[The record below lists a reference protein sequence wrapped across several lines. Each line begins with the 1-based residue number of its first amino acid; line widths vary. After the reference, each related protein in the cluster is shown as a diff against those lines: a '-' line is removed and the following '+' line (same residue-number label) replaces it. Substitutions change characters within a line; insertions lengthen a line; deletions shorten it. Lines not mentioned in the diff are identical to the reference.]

1 MKEMILYLNGHNLS
15 SKLKFYEL
23 IKILPKISESYG
35 YRVRANMT
43 QCAGDTREGILSE
56 SLIDV
61 RNESIHEALNDPMSL
76 LRCDIRLKINI
87 PRLSQEQ
94 IDLIAQKLSTAD
106 HTIVAEFERNQC
118 TKGDLS
124 TLNGL
129 QWLNDEVINYYLQL
143 IRNRSDKSSYLP
155 AVHCFNTF
163 LYPKLKSKGHSAV
176 KRWTKKINLFDF
188 QMVFFPIHL
197 GKSILRL
204 EWLMNFEIFQDIIPV
219 VPRPVVHGVRHF

>member
-1 MKEMILYLNGHNLS
+1 M
-15 SKLKFYEL
+15 
-23 IKILPKISESYG
+23 
-35 YRVRANMT
+35 V

-61 RNESIHEALNDPMSL
+61 RNESIHDAINDPISL
-76 LRCDIRLKINI
+76 LRCDIKLKIKI

-94 IDLIAQKLSTAD
+94 IDLIAQKLSVHTAD

-118 TKGDLS
+118 TKGDLA

-143 IRNRSDKSSYLP
+143 IRHRSDTSSNLP
-155 AVHCFNTF
+155 VVHCFNTF
-163 LYPKLKSKGHSAV
+163 LYPKLKTKGHSAV

-188 QMVFFPIHL
+188 QMIFFPIHL
-197 GKSILRL
+197 GKSGTCR
-204 EWLMNFEIFQDIIPV
+204 
-219 VPRPVVHGVRHF
+219 